1 MHSPTRTSS
10 TIGTHSSSRAVARA
24 VAGVPSS
31 LPVAGD
37 ADAPGT
43 TPRASIAAAEPGA
56 IVDSSTSK
64 RSTAKR
70 AGAFGSSG
78 SADGVAEPLA
88 VDVGRAVGA
97 DALPEGPA
105 DAAGPRCGVTT

>member
-1 MHSPTRTSS
+1 MHSPTSTRR

-24 VAGVPSS
+24 EAGVPWP
-31 LPVAGD
+31 LPVPGD

-70 AGAFGSSG
+70 AGAFGSTG
-78 SADGVAEPLA
+78 SADGAGEPL
-88 VDVGRAVGA
+88 VVGVGRAVGA
-97 DALPEGPA
+97 DALP
-105 DAAGPRCGVTT
+105 